1 MGLRTKTREIFAEIK
16 DKVVGKVQDVWSKLV
31 PITVSSVIYIDD
43 LTKTVSIYYREEEGK
58 GEPVIV
64 TESFRHNLTD
74 ETFASA
80 LSRRI
85 KLHFEKKAFGKT
97 ILVLPDRYFFTDT
110 IKLPVIQKK
119 AMTSS
124 LGFAFNTVYDNYKD
138 LKYLS
143 YPLYKDKKNAVY
155 NVVGIRRE
163 LLERAISALTSIG
176 VDVAGVTFSS
186 NASICMA
193 STFNAKIKT
202 ADCILADVKERAT
215 RLTLV
220 VDGKAVAYYNLPFGQ
235 TRLSSKDVY
244 REDSLF
250 DHSATELLVLNA
262 NEKAKK
268 KKLTTYATD
277 EVMEDFIQNASGEE
291 GDENLSEESANG
303 DNYLAGEVK
312 EPAEETVVNQAVTG
326 KAPKRLPK
334 YMLRPTPETE
344 EGILY
349 ENFRH
354 LVKWA
359 MEVAKNNNEIFV
371 TGAPKTVYV
380 NMPEKYNSVFETI
393 KTEEFEEGVAFV
405 PLTASEEENSQKTKL
420 ELYGGLN
427 VIKRGK
433 FNVF

>member
-1 MGLRTKTREIFAEIK
+1 MGLRAKTREIISEIK
-16 DKVVGKVQDVWSKLV
+16 DKVVGKVQDVWSRLV
-31 PITVSSVIYIDD
+31 PITISSVIYIDD

-80 LSRRI
+80 LSRRV

-97 ILVLPDRYFFTDT
+97 ILVLPDKYFFTDT

-119 AMTSS
+119 AMSSS
-124 LGFAFNTVYDNYKD
+124 LGFAFNTVYSNYNE

-143 YPLYKDKKNAVY
+143 YPLFRDKKNAIY
-155 NVVGIRRE
+155 NVIGIRRE
-163 LLERAISALTSIG
+163 LLDRAISALVSIG
-176 VDVAGVTFSS
+176 LDVAGVTFAS

-193 STFNAKIKT
+193 STFNAKIRT
-202 ADCILADVKERAT
+202 ADCVLVDVKERAT

-220 VDGKAVAYYNLPFGQ
+220 VDGKAASYYNLPFGYS
-235 TRLSSKDVY
+235 RFSSKDVY
-244 REDSLF
+244 REDTLF
-250 DHSATELLVLNA
+250 DHAATELLVLNA
-262 NEKAKK
+262 NEKAKH

-277 EVMEDFIQNASGEE
+277 EVMEDFIQSASVEG
-291 GDENLSEESANG
+291 GDENLSEENANG
-303 DNYLAGEVK
+303 DSYLAGEVE
-312 EPAEETVVNQAVTG
+312 EPIEEMVAPQVVGG

-359 MEVAKNNNEIFV
+359 MEVAKSNNEIFV

-393 KTEEFEEGVAFV
+393 KTEEYEEGVAFL
-405 PLTASEEENSQKTKL
+405 PLTTSEEENAQKTKL

-427 VIKRGK
+427 VIKRGRV
-433 FNVF
+433 NVF